1 MRKYGIFLGCNYIIG
16 RGTTL
21 SLLVT
26 KLFTNLCFKDIFF
39 CWYKLKPQAFK
50 RRYKLFSISNI
61 DRFEKKKSGASPS
74 KGQDQL

>member
-21 SLLVT
+21 FLLVT

-39 CWYKLKPQAFK
+39 FAG
-50 RRYKLFSISNI
+50 IN
-61 DRFEKKKSGASPS
+61 
-74 KGQDQL
+74 